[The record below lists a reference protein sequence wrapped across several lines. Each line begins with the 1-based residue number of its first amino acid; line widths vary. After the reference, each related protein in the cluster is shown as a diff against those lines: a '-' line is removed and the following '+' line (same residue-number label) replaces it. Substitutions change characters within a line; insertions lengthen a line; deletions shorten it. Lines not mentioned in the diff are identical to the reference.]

1 MVMAGLLAVIVCN
14 CMWMTYFGLGPRVF
28 CMFGICDPWD
38 HLMELI
44 RADSIVGLAVVIWL
58 IAFAIRRTSRSIS
71 ARRSFP

>member
-1 MVMAGLLAVIVCN
+1 
-14 CMWMTYFGLGPRVF
+14 
-28 CMFGICDPWD
+28 MFGICDPWD